1 MVKLAFAL
9 DLCLSNRDDKVL
21 GESLG
26 RNVELNTIPEL
37 VLQTD
42 NGVGVTDGSLQE
54 PLGVL
59 GIPWGDHL
67 YVNKRVKYE
76 RKTRNPQDRNA
87 KMTMPKEEE
96 EEEEDFNVAKSCH
109 S

>member
-1 MVKLAFAL
+1 MLKLAFAL

-26 RNVELNTIPEL
+26 RNVELNTIHEL

-42 NGVGVTDGSLQE
+42 NGVRVTDGSLQK

-67 YVNKRVKYE
+67 HINKRVKYE
-76 RKTRNPQDRNA
+76 SKTRTPRNR
-87 KMTMPKEEE
+87 KMQLK
-96 EEEEDFNVAKSCH
+96 
-109 S
+109 